1 MSLTLDLQK
10 IEKVA
15 LVLKALGNPL
25 RIRILDLL
33 RYEKEL
39 TVTQISSRVEAE
51 QSLVSHNLANLK
63 LNGVVHSRREGK
75 NIYYSL
81 KMMEVVKVLECME
94 QCDI

>member
-1 MSLTLDLQK
+1 MSSTLDVQK

-25 RIRILDLL
+25 RIRILDQL
-33 RYEKEL
+33 RYENEL
-39 TVTQISSRVEAE
+39 TVTQLSNRVQAE

-63 LNGVVHSRREGK
+63 LNGVLHSRREGK